1 MNSDQ
6 FHVPAVHFGRY
17 AHRPIHALI
26 DVLERRGSAAR
37 VPDGI
42 VFGALVHVVRADE
55 GVYVCADLPPQV
67 NVRR

>member
-6 FHVPAVHFGRY
+6 FHVPAFHFGRY

-26 DVLERRGSAAR
+26 DILERCRSAAR

-55 GVYVCADLPPQV
+55 SVDMCADLPPEMDI
-67 NVRR
+67 RK